1 MTADKRS
8 KKKNPLYSRMTAN
21 KAYNENFFQ
30 MRDDC
35 WFFSVGGTFQTWA
48 QNEQIYPKGE
58 KALILES
65 FFKTEHLETYR

>member
-35 WFFSVGGTFQTWA
+35 
-48 QNEQIYPKGE
+48 
-58 KALILES
+58 
-65 FFKTEHLETYR
+65 